1 MNLDRLSLL
10 LEQFRVRAHL
20 FYNGPLC
27 GMTRFAA
34 QPGRAFLH
42 ILRRGQLGCVTIR
55 AIQCRK
61 S

>member
-20 FYNGPLC
+20 FYNGSLC
-27 GMTRFAA
+27 GVTRFSA

-42 ILRRGQLGCVTIR
+42 ILPNHLMPVS
-55 AIQCRK
+55 A
-61 S
+61 SA